1 MFEEKL
7 KIAKEIAEQFKG
19 IDGVIDS
26 YVDDYS
32 RINSDFQVIAR
43 LDFRRS
49 NKPNSQSFNLRKIR
63 LEIKKII
70 NSNKNVSFFGK
81 NVSTLE
87 RQYYSAYGE
96 KTFTGYDRNYI
107 MIDFIIMT

>member
-7 KIAKEIAEQFKG
+7 NIAKEIAEQFKN
-19 IDGVIDS
+19 IDGIIDS

-32 RINSDFQVIAR
+32 RVNSDFQVVAS

-49 NKPNSQSFNLRKIR
+49 NKPNSQNFNLRKIR
-63 LEIKKII
+63 MEIKKII
-70 NSNKNVSFFGK
+70 NSNKNVSLFGK

-87 RQYYSAYGE
+87 RQYYSGYGE
-96 KTFTGYDRNYI
+96 KTFTGYDRDYI
-107 MIDFIIMT
+107 MIDFVII

>member
-1 MFEEKL
+1 MFEEKVN
-7 KIAKEIAEQFKG
+7 IAKEIADQFNG

-32 RINSDFQVIAR
+32 KANSDFQVIAR
-43 LDFRRS
+43 LDFNR
-49 NKPNSQSFNLRKIR
+49 NNIPNSRSFNLRKIR

-70 NSNKNVSFFGK
+70 NSNKNVSFWGK

-96 KTFTGYDRNYI
+96 KTFIGYDRNYI
-107 MIDFIIMT
+107 MIDFIIMI